1 MEICLKSRHIL
12 REAMYCLIMKRIF
25 SGPSCFTLP
34 SKVSNLARATHEV
47 WDYILVK

>member
-25 SGPSCFTLP
+25 SGPCFTLP

-47 WDYILVK
+47 SDYILVK